1 MCKKTA
7 NSLFKDKTNI
17 YVSECLSTNDFLT
30 HLTKKNNLGEGTTVM
45 TDYQVKGKG
54 QRNNMWES
62 KKKKNLLFSLLLKPD
77 IPLSDQFKLHI
88 IISLAIK
95 ETLTKLDLRGVKV
108 KWPNDIYINDKKISG
123 ILIESQIFNKKIKQV
138 VIGIGLNINQNNFDD
153 LNATSILKETG
164 NESDIKHVRN
174 LLNTA
179 IEKRYLDITKNI
191 EELKL
196 EYIANLYKLNTDQ
209 NFANNKNIF
218 IGRIV
223 DVDNDGR
230 IIIKVNG
237 NREKFDFGSV
247 RLL

>member
-1 MCKKTA
+1 M
-7 NSLFKDKTNI
+7 I
-17 YVSECLSTNDFLT
+17 
-30 HLTKKNNLGEGTTVM
+30 
-45 TDYQVKGKG
+45 
-54 QRNNMWES
+54 
-62 KKKKNLLFSLLLKPD
+62 
-77 IPLSDQFKLHI
+77 QFFYLW
-88 IISLAIK
+88 L
-95 ETLTKLDLRGVKV
+95 KV

-164 NESDIKHVRN
+164 YESDIKYVRN

-179 IEKRYLDITKNI
+179 IEKRYLDINKNI

-209 NFANNKNIF
+209 NFANDKNIF
-218 IGRIV
+218 VGRIV

-237 NREKFDFGSV
+237 NRQKFDFGSV

>member
-88 IISLAIK
+88 IISWL
-95 ETLTKLDLRGVKV
+95 LR
-108 KWPNDIYINDKKISG
+108 
-123 ILIESQIFNKKIKQV
+123 
-138 VIGIGLNINQNNFDD
+138 
-153 LNATSILKETG
+153 
-164 NESDIKHVRN
+164 KH
-174 LLNTA
+174 
-179 IEKRYLDITKNI
+179 
-191 EELKL
+191 
-196 EYIANLYKLNTDQ
+196 
-209 NFANNKNIF
+209 
-218 IGRIV
+218 
-223 DVDNDGR
+223 
-230 IIIKVNG
+230 
-237 NREKFDFGSV
+237 
-247 RLL
+247 

>member
-7 NSLFKDKTNI
+7 NYLFKDKTNI

-164 NESDIKHVRN
+164 NKSDIKYIPTQAEIGDYALFLGKASIEIKIEGKDYLIVSQS
-174 LLNTA
+174 A
-179 IEKRYLDITKNI
+179 ILILIRD
-191 EELKL
+191 
-196 EYIANLYKLNTDQ
+196 D
-209 NFANNKNIF
+209 
-218 IGRIV
+218 IGRV
-223 DVDNDGR
+223 
-230 IIIKVNG
+230 
-237 NREKFDFGSV
+237 
-247 RLL
+247 LA

>member
-1 MCKKTA
+1 MRKKPA
-7 NSLFKDKTNI
+7 NSSFKDKTNI

-30 HLTKKNNLGEGTTVM
+30 QLSRKNNLVEGSYVL
-45 TDYQVKGKG
+45 TDYQLSGRG
-54 QRNNMWES
+54 QRNNNWES
-62 KKKKNLLFSLLLKPD
+62 ERGKNLLFSLILKPD

-95 ETLTKLDLRGVKV
+95 ETLTKLDLKDVKV

-164 NESDIKHVRN
+164 NESDIKYVRN

-179 IEKRYLDITKNI
+179 IEKRYLDINKNI

-209 NFANNKNIF
+209 NFANNTNVF

>member
-1 MCKKTA
+1 MRKKSA
-7 NSLFKDKTNI
+7 NSSFKDKTNI

-30 HLTKKNNLGEGTTVM
+30 QLSRKNNLVEGSYVL
-45 TDYQVKGKG
+45 TDYQLSGRG
-54 QRNNMWES
+54 QRNNNWES
-62 KKKKNLLFSLLLKPD
+62 ERGKNLLFSLLLKPD

-95 ETLTKLDLRGVKV
+95 ETLTKLDLKDVKV

-138 VIGIGLNINQNNFDD
+138 IIGIGLNINQNNFFD
-153 LNATSILKETG
+153 LNATSILKESG
-164 NESDIKHVRN
+164 NESDIKHIRN
-174 LLNTA
+174 LLNA
-179 IEKRYLDITKNI
+179 EIEKRYLDISESI

-209 NFANNKNIF
+209 NFANYKNVF